1 MAFPTYNP
9 DWATDNFVFPDGTDN
24 KIRPTP
30 NLRQY
35 GYTPDSFPTAQELNW
50 MFNNFAAQIAEL
62 KSQVATP
69 SQVPVGMV
77 IELSGTN
84 ANPNTLFGYG
94 TWTPFGSGRVTIG
107 SGSTTDSNG
116 TTKAYNEGSTGGEFT
131 HTLTQAEMP
140 AHTHNFTQENTR
152 GSGSN
157 GAEDGNSSF
166 TTATTQSTGGNQAH
180 NNVQPYIVVNKWLRI
195 S

>member
-1 MAFPTYNP
+1 MAFPTDNP
-9 DWATDNFVFPDGTDN
+9 DWATDDFVFPDGTDN
-24 KIRPTP
+24 KVRPTP

-35 GYTPDSFPTAQELNW
+35 GFTPDSFPTAQEINW

-62 KSQVATP
+62 KDQVATP

-84 ANPNTLFGYG
+84 ANPSTLFGYG
-94 TWTPFGSGRVTIG
+94 VWTPFGSGRVTIG
-107 SGSTTDSNG
+107 SGSATDSNG
-116 TTKAYNEGSTGGEFT
+116 LTKAYNEGSTGGEFT

-152 GSGSN
+152 GSGSS
-157 GAEDGNSSF
+157 GAEDGSSSF

-180 NNVQPYIVVNKWLRI
+180 NNVQPYIVVNKWLRT

>member
-9 DWATDNFVFPDGTDN
+9 DWATDDFVFSDGTDN
-24 KIRPTP
+24 KVRPTS
-30 NLRQY
+30 NLRQF
-35 GYTPDSFPTAQELNW
+35 GYTPESFPTAQEMNW

-62 KSQVATP
+62 KAQVAAP

-94 TWTPFGSGRVTIG
+94 TWTPFGAGRVTIG
-107 SGSTTDSNG
+107 SGSTSDVNG
-116 TTKAYNEGSTGGEFT
+116 LTQAYNEGSTGGEYT
-131 HTLTQAEMP
+131 HKLTQAEMP

-157 GAEDGNSSF
+157 GAEDGSSSF
-166 TTATTQSTGGNQAH
+166 TTSTTQSTGGNQSH
-180 NNVQPYIVVNKWLRI
+180 NNVQPYIVVNKWLRV